1 MNFLEKFVLPPNPEH
16 AALLN
21 VIQVL
26 AMLMFIP
33 YSGMITG
40 GLILSLVL
48 GRIGTTDPLRS
59 QFSFDIIQKLLL
71 NKKIGYALG
80 IVPLITIVLI
90 YFQFFY
96 GNIVVSLNLM
106 VLATVIFI
114 VGFIFMYKYVNR
126 RWLFE
131 LLKEKSFDDNSTN
144 KLLEEFNKIS
154 AGEVSQRAGIIAITL
169 ILLGLFLLV
178 GSITVVSNPLKWNSI
193 QNIWEFL
200 IDRGIWLNFLNYLL
214 LALTISTSAILYFFL
229 VWQGG
234 IKNRTSEYLDYV
246 KSFASKLG
254 LILTFISP
262 IFISLELLFLP
273 QSSLSPIIYILTFIT
288 FVIVVILSNLYYQ
301 LLKTSASGLS
311 AGIFFTVFVLL
322 SFLIVK
328 DQLVFGNAIKPHL
341 NSIVFVKAEE
351 LSKEKEANIATTS
364 GIDAEKIFNEKCIA
378 CHKFDVKVV
387 GPPYNETVPKYSG
400 DVKKLASYIYSPQKI
415 NPQYPPMPNQGLK
428 QKEAEAMAKWLI
440 EKVGKK

>member
-1 MNFLEKFVLPPNPEH
+1 MNFLEKFVLPPTPEH

-48 GRIGTTDPLRS
+48 ERKSNINSLKN
-59 QFSFDIIQKLLL
+59 QFSFDIIQKFLL
-71 NKKIGYALG
+71 NKKIGYTLG
-80 IVPLITIVLI
+80 VIPLITIVLV
-90 YFQFFY
+90 YFQFLY
-96 GNIVVSLNLM
+96 GNTIVSLNLM
-106 VLATVIFI
+106 ILATMLFI

-126 RWLFE
+126 RRLFE
-131 LLKEKSFDDNSTN
+131 LLKEKSFDDSFTN
-144 KLLEEFNKIS
+144 KFLEEFNKIS

-169 ILLGLFLLV
+169 ILLGLFLFV
-178 GSITVVSNPLKWNSI
+178 GSITIAANPLKWKSI
-193 QNIWEFL
+193 QNIGGFL
-200 IDRGIWLNFLNYLL
+200 IDGEIWLNFLFYILI
-214 LALTISTSAILYFFL
+214 ALTISTSAILYFFL

-234 IKNRTSEYLDYV
+234 IKNRTLEYLEYV
-246 KSFASKLG
+246 KLFASKLG
-254 LILTFISP
+254 LFLTLITP
-262 IFISLELLFLP
+262 IFIFLGLLLLP
-273 QSSLSPIIYILTFIT
+273 QPSLSPIIYILTFII
-288 FVIVVILSNLYYQ
+288 FAVIIILSNLYYQ
-301 LLKTSASGLS
+301 MLRTSVSGLA

-341 NSIVFVKAEE
+341 TSIVFVKAEE
-351 LSKEKEANIATTS
+351 LAKEREANITTAS
-364 GIDAEKIFNEKCIA
+364 GIDAEKIFNEKCSA

-387 GPPYNETVPKYSG
+387 GPPYNETVPKYNG
-400 DVKKLASYIYSPQKI
+400 DIKKLASYIYTPQKI
-415 NPQYPPMPNQGLK
+415 NPEYPPMPNQGLK

-440 EKVGKK
+440 DKVGKK